1 MFPWTTAG
9 PRRVGQENCSP
20 PGGGELPG
28 RSLSS
33 MGRGG
38 QRPVSGRPQAGRMGS
53 EPWLSLAQGLSHVG
67 ITACVSD
74 GGLDVTYLCGSDIWP
89 ILDGTV
95 QLLYSLSPNSGQ
107 LLRDIFLR

>member
-1 MFPWTTAG
+1 M
-9 PRRVGQENCSP
+9 
-20 PGGGELPG
+20 
-28 RSLSS
+28 
-33 MGRGG
+33 
-38 QRPVSGRPQAGRMGS
+38 SGRPQAGRMGS

-95 QLLYSLSPNSGQ
+95 QLLYSPSPPSGQ